1 MNFHYTTLKLV
12 LVLLYFFSSTNINAQ
27 ASQGFEGIT
36 TTLNCTNV
44 TCYYTDPDGFA
55 TQHFLA
61 DAAGIPV
68 SQAGAG
74 STLGFITEF
83 TPSRTGTSPDG
94 LSVDAFGVAG
104 STLFVSNL
112 TTVPPEG
119 NQGFFMQDPDGWI
132 TMYFDYVDLSSTTN
146 PMMSLQYHL
155 ESTSWEVSEGA
166 NDRLYVRIEI
176 DNCAGATTV
185 TLIDTDG
192 GGSGG
197 GSGGDI
203 DLLSIE
209 NAWNTLSAN
218 LSAYVGCRAQ
228 LIIEFDSNSTSEELG
243 LDNIIFTQGTR
254 QPLTNCPDMD
264 NDGVC
269 DADDICAN
277 GDDNVDSDFDGVPDA
292 CDLCFGPDSSGDTD
306 GDGVCDVF
314 DPCPLDNPNDSD
326 GDGVCDSADIC
337 EGNDATGDS
346 DGDGICDNLDPCE
359 GPDNV
364 DADFDGI
371 CDSIDPCFGDNST
384 GDSDGDGICDNLD
397 PCFGP
402 DNVDSDGDG
411 NCDSVDLC
419 AGNDATGD
427 SDGDG
432 VCDDFDPCP
441 LDDPNDSDGDGVCDS
456 ADICDGNDATGDSD
470 GDGVCDNLDGCPFDP
485 NNTDIANCGC
495 AEFGITAP
503 GVWNGDTSGASDKCS
518 SGSPTIAY
526 RVVIPYAD
534 DWTFSLCGSTFN
546 TYMELGYSCC
556 DATIDSNDDSCGSQS
571 EFVSINLL
579 PGPYFITIRG
589 VNAAEFGAYT
599 LTISPSDPCI
609 GETDPPSLTCP
620 ATQSQ
625 SFNANCQAILADYT
639 SFATVSDECDENPV
653 VTQSPTPGTTISGNT
668 TVTLT
673 ATDAS
678 GNSTSCSFTVVLEDN
693 SAPGITC
700 PATQSE
706 TANANCEAMLS
717 DYTSLASVSD
727 NCDTNPTVTQSPTP
741 GTSIS
746 GNTTVALTATDA
758 SGNST
763 SCSFTVILEDN
774 SAPGITCPATQ
785 SETANANC
793 EAMLSD
799 YTSLASVSDNCDA
812 NPTVTQSPT
821 PGTSISGNTTVTLTA
836 TDASGNSTSCTFT
849 VILEDNSAPGI
860 TCPATQSET
869 ADANCEA
876 MLSDYTSLASVS
888 DNCDANPTVTQSP
901 TPGTSISGNTTVTLI
916 ATDASGNST
925 SCSFT
930 VVLEDNSAPG
940 ITCPNTQFEN
950 VDANCQSVLGDYT
963 GLVTTGDNCDNNV
976 SVSQSPAPG
985 SIINGATSTAVTLI
999 ATDASGNSTSCTF
1012 NVITQDV
1019 TPPSI
1024 SCASDFT
1031 VNTDPG
1037 FCGADVSLPIPQWDD
1052 NCLKFLL
1059 EFRYRAVDENDNP
1072 LEIWTAWFSGFNM
1085 LFFNA
1090 GRYEVEWRA
1099 QDGVP
1104 NYNYCT
1110 YYFDVIDNQAPDA
1123 VCNDITVFLNPDGTY
1138 SIQNEDVLDFDA
1150 TNDNCG
1156 FEVIQLSPANLD
1168 CSDLGETK
1176 VVKVTIQDDNGNSDI
1191 CVATVTVLEN
1201 GPVPP
1206 PWTDNEVGGATGEAG
1221 YNPCDGEGGTF
1232 TLSSQGFSSPFS
1244 DQVEYVHQELCGNGE
1259 IIARVLDVNNG
1270 GWAGVMMRETLATGS
1285 KKAVIKTQLSSLVR
1299 REVRTF
1305 DNGPIQSQQF
1315 FRPNAA
1321 WLRLLRIGNNF
1332 VGYSSTNGINWQFA
1346 FFANINM
1353 NSCIEVG
1360 IFSEGTSNF
1369 VPTTALFDNVIV
1381 SGGVQPLADN
1391 GNNNSATVPEGQ
1403 LLDVQLDHQPVQ
1415 IYPNPTSG
1423 IIAINVEKSNDEMIQ
1438 AEIFNVAG
1446 QKVFEGE
1453 WPDPTQE
1460 LDLTQFRKGI
1470 YLIRLKIGEH
1480 NVVKRII
1487 LQ

>member
-1 MNFHYTTLKLV
+1 
-12 LVLLYFFSSTNINAQ
+12 
-27 ASQGFEGIT
+27 
-36 TTLNCTNV
+36 
-44 TCYYTDPDGFA
+44 
-55 TQHFLA
+55 
-61 DAAGIPV
+61 
-68 SQAGAG
+68 
-74 STLGFITEF
+74 
-83 TPSRTGTSPDG
+83 
-94 LSVDAFGVAG
+94 
-104 STLFVSNL
+104 
-112 TTVPPEG
+112 
-119 NQGFFMQDPDGWI
+119 
-132 TMYFDYVDLSSTTN
+132 
-146 PMMSLQYHL
+146 
-155 ESTSWEVSEGA
+155 
-166 NDRLYVRIEI
+166 
-176 DNCAGATTV
+176 
-185 TLIDTDG
+185 
-192 GGSGG
+192 
-197 GSGGDI
+197 
-203 DLLSIE
+203 
-209 NAWNTLSAN
+209 
-218 LSAYVGCRAQ
+218 
-228 LIIEFDSNSTSEELG
+228 
-243 LDNIIFTQGTR
+243 
-254 QPLTNCPDMD
+254 
-264 NDGVC
+264 
-269 DADDICAN
+269 
-277 GDDNVDSDFDGVPDA
+277 
-292 CDLCFGPDSSGDTD
+292 
-306 GDGVCDVF
+306 
-314 DPCPLDNPNDSD
+314 
-326 GDGVCDSADIC
+326 
-337 EGNDATGDS
+337 
-346 DGDGICDNLDPCE
+346 
-359 GPDNV
+359 
-364 DADFDGI
+364 
-371 CDSIDPCFGDNST
+371 
-384 GDSDGDGICDNLD
+384 
-397 PCFGP
+397 
-402 DNVDSDGDG
+402 
-411 NCDSVDLC
+411 
-419 AGNDATGD
+419 
-427 SDGDG
+427 
-432 VCDDFDPCP
+432 
-441 LDDPNDSDGDGVCDS
+441 
-456 ADICDGNDATGDSD
+456 
-470 GDGVCDNLDGCPFDP
+470 
-485 NNTDIANCGC
+485 
-495 AEFGITAP
+495 
-503 GVWNGDTSGASDKCS
+503 
-518 SGSPTIAY
+518 
-526 RVVIPYAD
+526 
-534 DWTFSLCGSTFN
+534 
-546 TYMELGYSCC
+546 
-556 DATIDSNDDSCGSQS
+556 
-571 EFVSINLL
+571 
-579 PGPYFITIRG
+579 
-589 VNAAEFGAYT
+589 
-599 LTISPSDPCI
+599 
-609 GETDPPSLTCP
+609 
-620 ATQSQ
+620 
-625 SFNANCQAILADYT
+625 
-639 SFATVSDECDENPV
+639 
-653 VTQSPTPGTTISGNT
+653 
-668 TVTLT
+668 
-673 ATDAS
+673 
-678 GNSTSCSFTVVLEDN
+678 
-693 SAPGITC
+693 
-700 PATQSE
+700 
-706 TANANCEAMLS
+706 
-717 DYTSLASVSD
+717 
-727 NCDTNPTVTQSPTP
+727 
-741 GTSIS
+741 
-746 GNTTVALTATDA
+746 
-758 SGNST
+758 
-763 SCSFTVILEDN
+763 
-774 SAPGITCPATQ
+774 
-785 SETANANC
+785 
-793 EAMLSD
+793 MLSD

-901 TPGTSISGNTTVTLI
+901 TPGTSISGNTTVTLT

-925 SCSFT
+925 SCTFT